1 MNFSIRKNY
10 VSNWFTYLVGIT
22 ELVLLSGNL
31 ELAEENLNLEL
42 LKRNQIPGF
51 LIKVSI
57 NIIIKGWV
65 DYTHS
70 TLYRLIFH
78 QMEYF

>member
-1 MNFSIRKNY
+1 MMNFSIRKNY
-10 VSNWFTYLVGIT
+10 VSNWFTYLVGLT

-31 ELAEENLNLEL
+31 ELAEENLSLEL

-57 NIIIKGWV
+57 NTIKQGWV
-65 DYTHS
+65 DYN
-70 TLYRLIFH
+70 II
-78 QMEYF
+78 

>member
-65 DYTHS
+65 DYTQ
-70 TLYRLIFH
+70 YPI
-78 QMEYF
+78 

>member
-1 MNFSIRKNY
+1 MMNFSIRKNY

-65 DYTHS
+65 DYTQ
-70 TLYRLIFH
+70 YPI
-78 QMEYF
+78 

>member
-10 VSNWFTYLVGIT
+10 VSNWFTYLVGIN

-65 DYTHS
+65 DYTQ
-70 TLYRLIFH
+70 YPI
-78 QMEYF
+78 